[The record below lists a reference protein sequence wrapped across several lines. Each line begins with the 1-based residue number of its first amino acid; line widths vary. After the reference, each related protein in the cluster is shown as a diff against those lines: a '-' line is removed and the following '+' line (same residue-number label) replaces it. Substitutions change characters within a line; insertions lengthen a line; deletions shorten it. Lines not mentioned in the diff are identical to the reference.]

1 MSHGGGRTGLRGS
14 RGARG
19 RPRPFLESWGW
30 RVPPIFDAFWGPFG
44 HHFRIISQMFAGF
57 SLQDFMLISKPVFV
71 DILDASLFNL
81 GSILNPKID
90 LGGAPAGKRRHCK
103 TFVFLKE
110 NHTFGA
116 WRAPR
121 DYQNRPTKRHRNS
134 TRFFCD
140 SGLQNAPKSTPF

>member
-1 MSHGGGRTGLRGS
+1 
-14 RGARG
+14 
-19 RPRPFLESWGW
+19 
-30 RVPPIFDAFWGPFG
+30 
-44 HHFRIISQMFAGF
+44 MFVGF

-110 NHTFGA
+110 HHTLGA

-121 DYQNRPTKRHRNS
+121 DYQNRPTKWLRNS
-134 TRFFCD
+134 TRFF
-140 SGLQNAPKSTPF
+140 LRFRLAKRTEKRTILTPKSEENCAISSHFALSCLVLSCLVLSCLVFLVLGAKMAGLCFAPRR